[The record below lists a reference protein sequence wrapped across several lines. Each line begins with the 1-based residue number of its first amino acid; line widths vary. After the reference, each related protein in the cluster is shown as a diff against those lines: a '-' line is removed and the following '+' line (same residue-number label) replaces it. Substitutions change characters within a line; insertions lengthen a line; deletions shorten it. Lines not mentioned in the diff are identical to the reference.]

1 MRSKFIL
8 VSLVIGFWYF
18 ASSINVVASQ
28 KLFEGL
34 KAEPL
39 LQQGLEELNASSSR
53 NATGIIFLAVLLT
66 ILQLLVGGLLSLL
79 ILLVFD
85 GPTNRTSVLPHKH
98 QPSQARISKR
108 IEFCRQFQILDLL
121 IGCLHCFGCIC
132 TNIGYGYGSASVVQV
147 IKLLEPIETLLL
159 TALVQVSLAVLSPRK
174 VFSTVTIVGGTYML
188 LSNPSLQ
195 INPTSVFFAIG
206 SGICMASRN
215 VFSKKRQAAGE
226 EDEGLADNALR
237 SNLLKGM
244 KKFATITM
252 TSAFSAIAFGFCLA
266 LTNLPLMKLLI
277 PHLMK
282 APPKILNQSIVFHC
296 LSNLAAISVLC
307 WTSATTHSLLNVGKR
322 IANVTIASIAFH
334 APLTVT
340 GKIGL
345 GVAAIGGCIY
355 NDNIAMAIRSQFDH
369 TTTSKRQY
377 IVWGLA
383 ILLLVTVPFQIAWM
397 KELKSTLD
405 EMALG

>member
-1 MRSKFIL
+1 MRSKLIL
-8 VSLVIGFWYF
+8 VLLVIGFWYF

-39 LQQGLEELNASSSR
+39 LQQGLEELNASSGRHS
-53 NATGIIFLAVLLT
+53 TGIIFLATLLT
-66 ILQLLVGGLLSLL
+66 FLQLLVGGFLSLL

-85 GPTNRTSVLPHKH
+85 GPTNGTSILPQKH
-98 QPSQARISKR
+98 QQSQSRISKR
-108 IEFCRQFQILDLL
+108 IEFFKRFQILDLQ

-159 TALVQVSLAVLSPRK
+159 TALVQVSLTVLSPRK
-174 VFSTVTIVGGTYML
+174 VCSTVTIVGGTYML
-188 LSNPSLQ
+188 LSNPSLE

-226 EDEGLADNALR
+226 ADEGLVDDTFR
-237 SNLLKGM
+237 SNMLKGM
-244 KKFATITM
+244 KKFSTITM
-252 TSAFSAIAFGFCLA
+252 TSACSAIAFGFCLA
-266 LTNLPLMKLLI
+266 LTNLPLMKILI
-277 PHLMK
+277 PQLMK
-282 APPKILNQSIVFHC
+282 VPPKILNQTIVFHC

-322 IANVTIASIAFH
+322 IANVTIASVAFH
-334 APLTVT
+334 VPLTVT

-345 GVAAIGGCIY
+345 GVAAMGACIY
-355 NDNIAMAIRSQFDH
+355 NDNIAMAIRSQFEH

-383 ILLLVTVPFQIAWM
+383 ILLLITFPFQIAWM